1 MIIIRSE
8 KYNYSNTIQQSLCSA
23 SLVNL
28 KNRAFSS
35 FCKACLCPWKA
46 ERWHPTGTVTLLL
59 HCLCIHPIRNKR
71 PSHNPRA
78 LSHFAFSQDWIT
90 SAGFMEGAIGLGTTG
105 PVPLC

>member
-35 FCKACLCPWKA
+35 LCKACLCPWKA

-59 HCLCIHPIRNKR
+59 I
-71 PSHNPRA
+71 
-78 LSHFAFSQDWIT
+78 AF
-90 SAGFMEGAIGLGTTG
+90 
-105 PVPLC
+105 VPTL